1 MVRTVRWSLVALL
14 AALPVTA
21 PAAQQAAPIAPGSAP
36 SAAPVATPATS
47 ATAALAGPR
56 LEASRAG
63 IVAPAST
70 IGVAETAQPAPQN
83 PALRRRGV
91 PQMIIGGAA
100 LIGGAIIG
108 DDAGAI
114 ISIAGLGIGLWGLWL
129 YLQ

>member
-21 PAAQQAAPIAPGSAP
+21 PAAQQAAPIADAAATSSPL
-36 SAAPVATPATS
+36 AAPA
-47 ATAALAGPR
+47 ATATLAGPR

-114 ISIAGLGIGLWGLWL
+114 ISIAGLGVGLWGLWL